1 MVPEKCCV
9 KHHQCLYTL
18 FGYSFFPPANTALA
32 SMDTSTVIGITFAIS
47 FVMFS
52 LVVLVAVCVCCLV
65 KQRSKVI
72 LRHPATKPS
81 THNMIETDQKDTI
94 TDIGRDI
101 TMETNCVYAVPADL
115 SDYYI

>member
-1 MVPEKCCV
+1 MVSEKC
-9 KHHQCLYTL
+9 KHQCLYTL
-18 FGYSFFPPANTALA
+18 FGYSFFFPSSQHGIGTHGH
-32 SMDTSTVIGITFAIS
+32 STVIGITFAIS